1 MAHPN
6 PLDELPIEPD
16 QHYLKLTIDLAQQSV
31 AAGNHPFEAL
41 LAGPGGEVLIASG
54 NTFSSDGGFGHVEAN
69 VAREAARRF
78 NPDFLQN
85 CTLYTSVE
93 PCCMC
98 TRASYWA
105 GTGAVVY
112 GMTER
117 RLAILTGDNPENL
130 TLDLSCKMVFAA
142 GQRATKVCGPF
153 EELEEEIVSQHK
165 DFW

>member
-54 NTFSSDGGFGHVEAN
+54 NTFSSDGCFGHVEAN

-78 NPDFLQN
+78 IRTFCRTAR
-85 CTLYTSVE
+85 CTHQWSRAVCAPE
-93 PCCMC
+93 PA
-98 TRASYWA
+98 TGRARARWS
-105 GTGAVVY
+105 TG
-112 GMTER
+112 
-117 RLAILTGDNPENL
+117 
-130 TLDLSCKMVFAA
+130 
-142 GQRATKVCGPF
+142 
-153 EELEEEIVSQHK
+153 
-165 DFW
+165 